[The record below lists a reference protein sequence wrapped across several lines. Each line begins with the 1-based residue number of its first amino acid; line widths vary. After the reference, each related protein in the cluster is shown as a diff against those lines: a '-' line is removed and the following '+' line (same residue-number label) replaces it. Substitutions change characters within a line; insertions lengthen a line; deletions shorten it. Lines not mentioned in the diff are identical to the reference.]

1 MKFLGVIF
9 TISILHTACY
19 GQIKTDHQKAITM
32 LKTYYND
39 HTKVWEY
46 KGAESPD
53 VFDKKLDA
61 LQLRYCTKKLRS
73 LSQKVI
79 DYPGTDVLTN
89 NMGIDITSI
98 KTMTI
103 VKDPVKKN
111 IYIVSYDTF
120 IRLSSTQL
128 QQQHVILHV
137 GVVKAGDDYKIA
149 SVNGAPE

>member
-9 TISILHTACY
+9 TIYILHITCY

-32 LKTYYND
+32 LKTYYNE

-46 KGAESPD
+46 KDTESPD

-73 LSQKVI
+73 FSQKVI
-79 DYPGTDVLTN
+79 ADRGTDVLTN
-89 NMGIDITSI
+89 YMGIDITSI

-103 VKDPVKKN
+103 VKYPVKKN

-120 IRLSSTQL
+120 IMISSTEAQR
-128 QQQHVILHV
+128 QHVILHV
-137 GVVKAGDDYKIA
+137 GVVKAGNDYKIA
-149 SVNGAPE
+149 SVDGYPE